1 MSDKASFM
9 KARYCRASSRQRF
22 TAHEED
28 ARSWS
33 IVWFTE
39 APTPNVSP
47 EIGAAERGA
56 QEALAILARRVEE
69 RGAAAIATHWKE
81 TNDVIEIWVKAAYQ
95 RRLLI

>member
-1 MSDKASFM
+1 MPDKASFV
-9 KARYCRASSRQRF
+9 KARYCRAVLK
-22 TAHEED
+22 TALHSPEED
-28 ARSWS
+28 ARQL
-33 IVWFTE
+33 VYCLVTE

-56 QEALAILARRVEE
+56 LEALAILARRVEE

-95 RRLLI
+95 ADVY